1 MNPLYS
7 LIDGHAHLNELETLE
22 NDLADARL
30 AGVKAIIGVGMD
42 LASNRR
48 ILAIAREHPGFVFPA
63 IGYHPWEIRKPDIE
77 GTLSFL
83 KENIEKCVALGEVD
97 LDYKARVKKKLQREV
112 FSEIVNLSVRYK
124 KILIL
129 HCRYSHQRVFS
140 IITDGGVEKAVF
152 HWYTGTIE
160 LLRDIVSAGY
170 YISAT
175 PALQYSPPHQEAV
188 RSAPLER
195 ILIETDCPV
204 EYQGR
209 ESRPADVVI
218 TLREVARIR
227 GITLEEVAEITSNN
241 TKTLYGLW
249 RNDFEGGIA
258 APFKK

>member
-22 NDLADARL
+22 KDLADARL
-30 AGVKAIIGVGMD
+30 AGVHAIIGIGMD
-42 LASNRR
+42 IASNRR
-48 ILAIAREHPGFVFPA
+48 ILAIAQEHPGFVFPA
-63 IGYHPWEIRKPDIE
+63 IGYHPWEIRKPDVE
-77 GTLSFL
+77 ETLSFL
-83 KENIEKCVALGEVD
+83 EENIEGCVALGEVG
-97 LDYKARVKKKLQREV
+97 LDYKARVKKKLQKEV
-112 FSEIVNLSVRYK
+112 FSEIVSLSVRYE

-175 PALQYSPPHQEAV
+175 PALQYSPLHQEAV

-209 ESRPADVVI
+209 KSRPADVVI
-218 TLREVARIR
+218 TLREIARIR
-227 GITLEEVAEITSNN
+227 GMTLEEVAEVTSNN
-241 TKTLYGLW
+241 TKKLYDLP
-249 RNDFEGGIA
+249 D
-258 APFKK
+258 

>member
-1 MNPLYS
+1 MNPSYS

-22 NDLADARL
+22 KDLTKARL

-48 ILAIAREHPGFVFPA
+48 ILAIAQEHPGFVYPA
-63 IGYHPWEIRKPDIE
+63 IGYHPWEIRKPEVEETFAFIE
-77 GTLSFL
+77 
-83 KENIEKCVALGEVD
+83 ENIERCVALGEVG
-97 LDYKARVKKKLQREV
+97 LDYKARVKKNFQREV
-112 FSEIVNLSVRYK
+112 FQKIITLSVRYK

-140 IITDGGVEKAVF
+140 MISEGGVERAVF

-160 LLRDIVSAGY
+160 LLRDIISAGY

-188 RSAPLER
+188 SVAPLER

-209 ESRPADVVI
+209 ESRPADVII

-227 GITLEEVAEITSNN
+227 GMTMEEIAEITSSN
-241 TKTLYGLW
+241 TKKLYGLP
-249 RNDFEGGIA
+249 D
-258 APFKK
+258 

>member
-1 MNPLYS
+1 MIPPYS
-7 LIDGHAHLNELETLE
+7 LIDGHAHLNELGTLE
-22 NDLADARL
+22 KDLTVARL

-48 ILAIAREHPGFVFPA
+48 ILAIAQEHPGFVFPA
-63 IGYHPWEIRKPDIE
+63 IGYHPWEIRKPE
-77 GTLSFL
+77 VEETLAFL
-83 KENIEKCVALGEVD
+83 EENIERCVALGEVG
-97 LDYKARVKKKLQREV
+97 LDYKARVKKNFQREV
-112 FSEIVNLSVRYK
+112 FREIITLSVRYK

-140 IITDGGVEKAVF
+140 MLTEGGVEKAVF

-160 LLRDIVSAGY
+160 LLWDIISAGY

-175 PALQYSPPHQEAV
+175 PALEYSPPLQEAV

-209 ESRPADVVI
+209 ESRPADVII

-227 GITLEEVAEITSNN
+227 GMTMEEVAEITSNN
-241 TKTLYGLW
+241 AKELYGLP
-249 RNDFEGGIA
+249 D
-258 APFKK
+258 